1 MRLVAAV
8 AELGSLDLMRVL
20 ALCSALLLTAC
31 GTYTSVI
38 GPYAASVSR
47 TDAQSIVRLAQTIY
61 PGHYNTMTLDAVGR
75 DRVNVDTQKGNG
87 SYGFVA
93 VRRGGTWK
101 VDKAAGSPPPP
112 LD

>member
-1 MRLVAAV
+1 
-8 AELGSLDLMRVL
+8 MRVL
-20 ALCSALLLTAC
+20 AICTALLLTGC

-47 TDAQSIVRLAQTIY
+47 ADAQCIAQLAQTIY
-61 PGHYNTMTLDAVGR
+61 PGGYNTMTLDAIGP
-75 DRVNVDTQKGNG
+75 DRVNVDTLSKAGTF

>member
-1 MRLVAAV
+1 
-8 AELGSLDLMRVL
+8 
-20 ALCSALLLTAC
+20 
-31 GTYTSVI
+31 
-38 GPYAASVSR
+38 
-47 TDAQSIVRLAQTIY
+47 
-61 PGHYNTMTLDAVGR
+61 MTLDAVGR
-75 DRVNVDTQKGNG
+75 DKVNVDTQSKAGNF